1 MESFQETFVSR
12 ATALF
17 TQVDFHVLCVAAANV
32 TVPQASVPL
41 CVCINFIPTHRYLF
55 HLAQYYFNKM
65 AISNEVFHEH
75 LMEYAGNVFNGIW
88 FCRLCSRRT
97 PLYAVMCVCVLCTL
111 HRAYIHTYSTV
122 DSPFSCHAN
131 KEECED
137 IKDRC
142 LWKPPLK
149 VWVFIIQNDMIESI
163 RHFTIHLISFS
174 FCYYF
179 YFDRINMDECSKF

>member
-32 TVPQASVPL
+32 TAPQASVSL

-75 LMEYAGNVFNGIW
+75 LMEYAGNVFNGI
-88 FCRLCSRRT
+88 
-97 PLYAVMCVCVLCTL
+97 
-111 HRAYIHTYSTV
+111 
-122 DSPFSCHAN
+122 
-131 KEECED
+131 
-137 IKDRC
+137 
-142 LWKPPLK
+142 
-149 VWVFIIQNDMIESI
+149 
-163 RHFTIHLISFS
+163 
-174 FCYYF
+174 
-179 YFDRINMDECSKF
+179 